1 LIDVA
6 ALVAEISPESPCG
19 PDLEYDADYAELFR
33 VAAGTPERQKGSEIE
48 PAKDPEWAD
57 VRERALALF
66 PKTKDVRVALVLTR
80 ALVHTDGIE
89 GLASGLAVMAELL
102 NRYWDQVH
110 PVIEA
115 DDPAAT
121 ARLNALA
128 PLVVGERGDPSALVR
143 DVWSASVAATAT
155 GRIAV
160 RDILVAQN
168 KLQVPAG
175 GSKLG
180 VDELKGLLKDAAAKV
195 PLPLEAAQKAAQ
207 ALESMRGCLYGKV
220 SPTDAPNLQPL
231 TTAVGALV
239 EALAEATGTPAAA
252 AAGDGV
258 AAAEPGA
265 GAAARSN
272 EIRGRDDAVRQ
283 LERVC
288 EFMERTEPG
297 NPAPLL
303 IRRAQRLMTKDFLGI
318 IQDLAPGSLSE
329 VQKIAGIEPK

>member
-6 ALVAEISPESPCG
+6 TLVAEISPESPCG
-19 PDLEYDADYAELFR
+19 PDLEYDADFGELFR

-48 PAKDPEWAD
+48 PAKDPDWAD

-66 PKTKDVRVALVLTR
+66 PRTKDVRVALVLAR
-80 ALVHTDGIE
+80 ALVHTDGLE
-89 GLASGLAVMAELL
+89 GLASGLTVMAELL
-102 NRYWDQVH
+102 TRYWEQVH
-110 PVIEA
+110 PLVEA
-115 DDPAAT
+115 DDAAAM

-143 DVWSASVAATAT
+143 DLWSASVAATAT

-160 RDILVAQN
+160 RDILVARN
-168 KLQVPAG
+168 VLQPPAG
-175 GSKLG
+175 ASKPG
-180 VDELKGLLKDAAAKV
+180 ADEIKGLLKDAAAKG
-195 PLPLEAAQKAAQ
+195 PLPLDAAQKAAQ
-207 ALESMRGCLYGKV
+207 ALESMRRCLYNKV

-231 TTAVGALV
+231 TSAVGALV
-239 EALAEATGTPAAA
+239 DALADATGTPVAV
-252 AAGDGV
+252 GD
-258 AAAEPGA
+258 
-265 GAAARSN
+265 GAAAPQAGAEAPVATTSGD
-272 EIRGRDDAVRQ
+272 IRGRDDAVRQ

-303 IRRAQRLMTKDFLGI
+303 IRRAQRLMKKDFLGI